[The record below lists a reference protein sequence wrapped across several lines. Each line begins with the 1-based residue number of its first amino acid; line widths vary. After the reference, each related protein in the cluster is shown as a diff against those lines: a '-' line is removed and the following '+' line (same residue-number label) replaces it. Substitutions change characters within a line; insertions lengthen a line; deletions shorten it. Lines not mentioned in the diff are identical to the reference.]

1 MERERNNQNSALL
14 EEQSGTKLFCYHCGD
29 ECTDELISI
38 KEKIFCCN
46 GCKTVYEIL
55 NQHDLCN
62 YYSIENSPG
71 LTKKYYVKR
80 NLDFLDDL
88 SAKEKFID
96 FTDGK
101 ISKATFTIPQM
112 HCSSCIWI
120 LENLYKLNPGI
131 ISSQVNFLQKKL
143 FINFSEEKTGL
154 KQIVELLD
162 SIGYEPL
169 LNLEEKQE
177 EKVKAENKNLYYKI
191 GIAGFC
197 FGNIML
203 LSFPEYLSI
212 GTEELPEMK
221 RIFAYINILLSL
233 PVFFYSSLDYFSS
246 AWKGLKKKIVNIDVP
261 IALGILVL
269 FIRSIIDI
277 LFLNGAGYLDSLS
290 GLVFFLLI
298 GRLFQNKTYET
309 LNFERNYKSYF
320 PISVTIRKGNI
331 ETTIPVEKL
340 ETGTR
345 IIIRNNELIPADS
358 ILIKGNANI
367 DYSFVTGESIPVS
380 KNTGEMI
387 YAGGRQLGGAI
398 ELETI
403 KEISQSYLTQLWNSK
418 AFSKEDESRIVSLA
432 NSISKHFTFIV
443 LFIAIAGAIH
453 WLIVD
458 AALSFNAF
466 TAVLIVACPCA
477 LALSTPFTLGNT
489 LRIFGRN
496 KFYLKNTHVIEKL
509 ASVNHIV
516 FDKTGTITEND
527 AALVNFDGQLTH
539 DYKLLIKSAV
549 RNSSHPL
556 SRAIYNYL
564 HDSGVTSIE
573 SFSEKTGEGIT
584 AIINGKQIKVGS
596 EKFVTG
602 LKTSDSNNTRVF
614 ISIDDTCPG
623 SFVISNK
630 YREGLK
636 GIISSLE
643 NNYEISLLSGD
654 NDSEKENLTK
664 FFADEGELHFRQ
676 SPHDKLDYI
685 SNLQMNGKKVLMI
698 GDGLNDAGALAKSD
712 VGISISDNI
721 NNFSPACDG
730 ILDSKSF
737 NRLADFILFSIKSR
751 KVIIASFILSFIYNI
766 VGLSFA
772 VTGSLS
778 PIVAAI
784 LMPISSISVVVF
796 TTFSINFIARKERF
810 I

>member
-1 MERERNNQNSALL
+1 MERTELSQEIRITEQNPDS
-14 EEQSGTKLFCYHCGD
+14 KIFCYHCSD
-29 ECTDELISI
+29 ECPDNSI
-38 KEKIFCCN
+38 RINEKTFCCN
-46 GCKTVYEIL
+46 GCKTVFEIL
-55 NQHDLCN
+55 NQHNLCN
-62 YYSIENSPG
+62 YYSIEQSPG
-71 LTKKYYVKR
+71 VSRKHSVKR
-80 NLDFLDDL
+80 NYDFLNDSDL
-88 SAKEKFID
+88 KQKLID
-96 FTDGK
+96 FSDGK
-101 ISKATFTIPQM
+101 ISKVTLTITQM

-131 ISSQVNFLQKKL
+131 ISSEVNFLQKKI
-143 FINFSEEKTGL
+143 FISFSEDKTSL
-154 KQIVELLD
+154 KEIVELLD

-169 LNLEEKQE
+169 LNLEDKQE
-177 EKVKAENKNLYYKI
+177 EKIRSENKNLYYKI

-221 RIFAYINILLSL
+221 RIFAYLNIFLSL
-233 PVFFYSSLDYFSS
+233 PVFFYSSTDYFLS
-246 AWKGLKKKIVNIDVP
+246 AWRGIKKKIVNIDVP

-269 FIRSIIDI
+269 FLRSAIDI
-277 LFLNGAGYLDSLS
+277 IFWGGAGYLDSLS

-298 GRLFQNKTYET
+298 GKLFQNKTYET

-320 PISVTIRKGNI
+320 PISITVRKGNI

-340 ETGTR
+340 EVGKR
-345 IIIRNNELIPADS
+345 FIIRNNELIPADS

-367 DYSFVTGESIPVS
+367 DYSFVTGESIPIV
-380 KNTGEMI
+380 KMNGEMI
-387 YAGGRQLGGAI
+387 YAGGRQVGGVI

-403 KEISQSYLTQLWNSK
+403 KEVSQSYLTQLWNSK
-418 AFSKEDESRIVSLA
+418 TFEKEDESKIVSLA
-432 NSISKHFTFIV
+432 NAISKHFTFIV
-443 LFIAIAGAIH
+443 LFIAAVGAIY
-453 WLIVD
+453 WLPVD
-458 AALSFNAF
+458 VTLAFNAF

-516 FDKTGTITEND
+516 FDKTGTITESGTSEVEFVGELDN
-527 AALVNFDGQLTH
+527 QEKT
-539 DYKLLIKSAV
+539 LIKSAV

-564 HDSGVTSIE
+564 NIASVLQVE
-573 SFSEKTGEGIT
+573 SFDEISGEGI
-584 AIINGKQIKVGS
+584 ISSIDGIKVKVGS
-596 EKFVTG
+596 E
-602 LKTSDSNNTRVF
+602 SF
-614 ISIDDTCPG
+614 ISGTNVNSGDYTKV
-623 SFVISNK
+623 FVSINDQLKGYFTVSNK
-630 YREGLK
+630 YRNGLK
-636 GIISSLE
+636 EIISSLE
-643 NNYEISLLSGD
+643 EGYELSLLSGD
-654 NDSEKENLTK
+654 NSSEKENLTQ
-664 FFADEGELHFRQ
+664 FFADENELHFRQ
-676 SPHDKLDYI
+676 SPHDKLEYI
-685 SNLQMNGKKVLMI
+685 NDLQKSGKKVLMV
-698 GDGLNDAGALAKSD
+698 GDGLNDAGALKQSE

-730 ILDSKSF
+730 ILDSSSF
-737 NRLADFILFSIKSR
+737 NRLADFILFSIKSK

-796 TTFSINFIARKERF
+796 TTFSINFIARKARF

>member
-1 MERERNNQNSALL
+1 MERNVNNQNTTLL
-14 EEQSGTKLFCYHCGD
+14 EEQADTKILCYHCGD
-29 ECTDELISI
+29 ECPDNAIHIS
-38 KEKIFCCN
+38 EKIFCCN

-71 LTKKYYVKR
+71 ITKKYDVKR

-212 GTEELPEMK
+212 GAEELPEMK
-221 RIFAYINILLSL
+221 RIFAYLNIVLSL
-233 PVFFYSSLDYFSS
+233 PVFFYSSLDYFLS
-246 AWKGLKKKIVNIDVP
+246 AWKGLKKKLVNIDVP
-261 IALGILVL
+261 IALGIIVL
-269 FIRSIIDI
+269 FLRSIIDI
-277 LFLNGAGYLDSLS
+277 IFLNGAGYLDSLS

-320 PISVTIRKGNI
+320 PISVTVKKENI

-340 ETGTR
+340 EVGTR
-345 IIIRNNELIPADS
+345 IIIRNNELIPADA
-358 ILIKGNANI
+358 ILIKGKANI

-387 YAGGRQLGGAI
+387 YAGGRQVGGAI

-418 AFSKEDESRIVSLA
+418 AFHKEDESRIVSLA

-443 LFIAIAGAIH
+443 LFIAIAGAIY
-453 WLIVD
+453 WLTVD
-458 AALSFNAF
+458 AVFAFNAF

-527 AALVNFDGQLTH
+527 AALVSFDGQLTH
-539 DYKLLIKSAV
+539 NNKMLIKSAV

-573 SFSEKTGEGIT
+573 SFSEITGEGIT

-596 EKFVTG
+596 ENFVTG
-602 LKTSDSNNTRVF
+602 SNRGDSYSTRVF
-614 ISIDDTCPG
+614 VSIDNELIGFFT
-623 SFVISNK
+623 ISNK
-630 YREGLK
+630 YRNGLK
-636 GIISSLE
+636 EIISSLE
-643 NNYEISLLSGD
+643 NKFEISLLSGD
-654 NDSEKENLTK
+654 NNSEKENLTR
-664 FFADEGELHFRQ
+664 FFADEKELHFRK
-676 SPHDKLDYI
+676 SPHDKLDYV
-685 SNLQMNGKKVLMI
+685 SNLQVNGKKVLMI
-698 GDGLNDAGALAKSD
+698 GDGLNDAGALKKSD

-737 NRLADFILFSIKSR
+737 SRLADFILFSIKSR